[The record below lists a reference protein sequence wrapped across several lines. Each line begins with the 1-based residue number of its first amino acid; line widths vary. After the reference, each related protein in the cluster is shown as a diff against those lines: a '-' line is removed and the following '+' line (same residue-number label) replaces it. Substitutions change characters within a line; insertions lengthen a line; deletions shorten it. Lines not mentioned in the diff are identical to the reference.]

1 MQALAQNGNGTAA
14 DIDTLNE
21 ARKVLVDQLVGT
33 LYPIANNVK
42 IQVEW
47 NPAEVAED
55 RLIGYET
62 RALTREDFNNDR
74 VDAGDVGAGTAV
86 TAIYEITAPT
96 DGTIASIVSPG
107 VVIPKGAPVATID
120 PISAGLAVPVNQN
133 DVVLVSSWNV
143 VLGSPVT
150 KGQVIARGAIF
161 NMQPTTAGV
170 GASEPLAGLAFVSD
184 DMADIIK
191 SAPSLTLSAVGTSG
205 QMLTAPVVLLSVGA
219 FPVSES
225 RVALMTGNPYF
236 ARNLMKSD
244 RGNTFEVYLGYANV
258 DDYNKVEESIKEGM
272 TPIVVSGAQATLTI
286 TEVKTNPLSFLFGSN
301 G

>member
-1 MQALAQNGNGTAA
+1 MGNVDKGTAP
-14 DIDTLNE
+14 E
-21 ARKVLVDQLVGT
+21 ATSEGALPDLGRPTSTRSWVALLAVILLLASAGIWGYLGNVSVLT
-33 LYPIANNVK
+33 
-42 IQVEW
+42 QV
-47 NPAEVAED
+47 PAVA
-55 RLIGYET
+55 
-62 RALTREDFNNDR
+62 
-74 VDAGDVGAGTAV
+74 AGGGL
-86 TAIYEITAPT
+86 IYEITAPT

>member
-1 MQALAQNGNGTAA
+1 MILLLASAGIWGYLGNVSVLTQVPAVAA
-14 DIDTLNE
+14 GGGL
-21 ARKVLVDQLVGT
+21 
-33 LYPIANNVK
+33 
-42 IQVEW
+42 
-47 NPAEVAED
+47 
-55 RLIGYET
+55 
-62 RALTREDFNNDR
+62 
-74 VDAGDVGAGTAV
+74 
-86 TAIYEITAPT
+86 IYEITAPT

>member
-1 MQALAQNGNGTAA
+1 MDKRTAPEATSEGALPDLGRPTSTRSWVALLAVVLLLAA
-14 DIDTLNE
+14 AGIWGYLGSVS
-21 ARKVLVDQLVGT
+21 VLT
-33 LYPIANNVK
+33 
-42 IQVEW
+42 QV
-47 NPAEVAED
+47 PAVA
-55 RLIGYET
+55 
-62 RALTREDFNNDR
+62 
-74 VDAGDVGAGTAV
+74 AGGGL
-86 TAIYEITAPT
+86 IYEITAPT

-120 PISAGLAVPVNQN
+120 PISAGLAVPVNQS

-205 QMLTAPVVLLSVGA
+205 QVLTAPVVLLSVGA

-258 DDYNKVEESIKEGM
+258 ADYKKVEESVKEGM
-272 TPIVVSGAQATLTI
+272 TPIVVSGAQATLTV

>member
-1 MQALAQNGNGTAA
+1 MGNVDKGTAP
-14 DIDTLNE
+14 E
-21 ARKVLVDQLVGT
+21 ATSEGALPDLGRPTSTRSWVALLAVILLLASAGIWGYLGNVSVLT
-33 LYPIANNVK
+33 
-42 IQVEW
+42 QV
-47 NPAEVAED
+47 PAVA
-55 RLIGYET
+55 
-62 RALTREDFNNDR
+62 
-74 VDAGDVGAGTAV
+74 AGGGL
-86 TAIYEITAPT
+86 IYEITAPT

-120 PISAGLAVPVNQN
+120 PISAGLPVPVNQN

>member
-1 MQALAQNGNGTAA
+1 VDEVGKVDSKTAPEATSEGALPDLGSPTSTRSWVALLAVILLLAA
-14 DIDTLNE
+14 AGIWGYLGSVS
-21 ARKVLVDQLVGT
+21 VLT
-33 LYPIANNVK
+33 
-42 IQVEW
+42 QV
-47 NPAEVAED
+47 PAVA
-55 RLIGYET
+55 
-62 RALTREDFNNDR
+62 
-74 VDAGDVGAGTAV
+74 AGGGL
-86 TAIYEITAPT
+86 IYEITAPT

-107 VVIPKGAPVATID
+107 VVIPEGAPVATID
-120 PISAGLAVPVNQN
+120 PIGAGLAVPVNQN

-161 NMQPTTAGV
+161 NMQPKTAGV
-170 GASEPLAGLAFVSD
+170 DAAEPLAGLAFVSG

-205 QMLTAPVVLLSVGA
+205 QVLTAPVVLLSVGA

-236 ARNLMKSD
+236 ALNLMKSD
-244 RGNTFEVYLGYANV
+244 RGNTFEVYLGYANI
-258 DDYNKVEESIKEGM
+258 DDYNKVEESVKEGM

>member
-1 MQALAQNGNGTAA
+1 MGNVDKRTAPEATSEGALPDLGRPTSTRSWVALLAVVLLLAA
-14 DIDTLNE
+14 AGIWGYLGSVS
-21 ARKVLVDQLVGT
+21 VLT
-33 LYPIANNVK
+33 
-42 IQVEW
+42 QV
-47 NPAEVAED
+47 PAVA
-55 RLIGYET
+55 
-62 RALTREDFNNDR
+62 
-74 VDAGDVGAGTAV
+74 AGGGL
-86 TAIYEITAPT
+86 IYEITAPT

-120 PISAGLAVPVNQN
+120 PISAGLAVPVNQS

-205 QMLTAPVVLLSVGA
+205 QVLTAPVVLLSVGA

-258 DDYNKVEESIKEGM
+258 ADYKKVEESVKEGM
-272 TPIVVSGAQATLTI
+272 TPIVVSGAQATLTV

>member
-1 MQALAQNGNGTAA
+1 MGNVDNRTAPETMGEGALPDLGSPTSTRSWVALLAVVLLLAA
-14 DIDTLNE
+14 AGIWGYLGSVS
-21 ARKVLVDQLVGT
+21 VLT
-33 LYPIANNVK
+33 
-42 IQVEW
+42 QV
-47 NPAEVAED
+47 PAVA
-55 RLIGYET
+55 
-62 RALTREDFNNDR
+62 
-74 VDAGDVGAGTAV
+74 AGGGL
-86 TAIYEITAPT
+86 IYEITAPT

-120 PISAGLAVPVNQN
+120 PISVGIAVPVNQE
-133 DVVLVSSWNV
+133 DEVLVSSWNV

-161 NMQPTTAGV
+161 NMQPTLAGV
-170 GASEPLAGLAFVSD
+170 DAGEPLAGLAFVSD
-184 DMADIIK
+184 DMAEIIK

-205 QMLTAPVVLLSVGA
+205 QVLTAPVVLLSVGA

-236 ARNLMKSD
+236 AQSLMQGD
-244 RGNTFEVYLGYANV
+244 RGNTFEVYLGYANI
-258 DDYNKVEESIKEGM
+258 DDYKKVDESVKQGT
-272 TPIVVSGAQATLTI
+272 TPIVVSGAQAILTV